1 MKKRFSILALLVLLT
16 LVLAACGGGSAAP
29 TSAPAP
35 SGNSGGGDVAAPTAA
50 ESSAGGESAATEPP
64 APPPANEAPADVPLM
79 DGAYDVD
86 IQRGGT
92 QITYKVDADVQTVV
106 DFYHEVLPPLGWEIK
121 GPPDSVVGNI
131 ASMLRKNAT
140 DEQLSINMQ
149 YNPNAQFTVVTIALS
164 RK

>member
-1 MKKRFSILALLVLLT
+1 MKKGFSILALLVLLT
-16 LVLAACGGGSAAP
+16 LVLTACGGGAAP

-35 SGNSGGGDVAAPTAA
+35 SGNAGGEEAAPPTAA
-50 ESSAGGESAATEPP
+50 ESGSAGGETATEPP
-64 APPPANEAPADVPLM
+64 AAPPANEAPADVPLM
-79 DGAYDVD
+79 DGAYDID

-92 QITYKVDADVQTVV
+92 QITYKVDAEVQSVV

>member
-16 LVLAACGGGSAAP
+16 LVLAACGSGAAP
-29 TSAPAP
+29 TSAPAS
-35 SGNSGGGDVAAPTAA
+35 SGNAGGGEVAAPTAA
-50 ESSAGGESAATEPP
+50 ESGSGGGEESPTEPP
-64 APPPANEAPADVPLM
+64 APPPANEAPADVPLI

-131 ASMLRKNAT
+131 ASMLRKNAA
-140 DEQLSINMQ
+140 DEQLSVNMQ